1 MKKIKLTQ
9 NIGLKV
15 MAFLFAVLLWLVV
28 VNIADPVVSATY
40 TNIPVTVVNEQVV
53 TNEGKVYRILDETQT
68 VRVTVYAKRSVL
80 GKITSDNIV
89 ATADLSQMELNSLVP
104 ITATIRDFE
113 GKYQSTEVN
122 PHNLSVKV
130 EDVTKNT
137 FPISVST
144 TGDTRDG
151 YVVGELTAN
160 PEKITISGSESLIE
174 SIQKVVARVDV
185 SGMSESAVKEADL
198 ILIDG
203 NGNSMDQS
211 RLSNN
216 LGEKELSVNV
226 EILSKK
232 DVNLEFSVSGTPE
245 EGHVYTGWSS
255 VPERV
260 QVCGSK
266 EVLENL
272 TAIEIPAS
280 EIDITGESK
289 RKEVTV
295 DILPYLP
302 EGVQLV
308 DESASNVVVTVGIE
322 QEGTRTIEFP
332 LEGIKVNNLNENLMI
347 AFESQEDLELQFT
360 GAEDALKVLDVR
372 NAVSVDLK
380 NYTAPGT
387 YEIEVDV
394 VTDSN
399 VILKSSPKVKVILTE
414 KEGEKEEE

>member
-104 ITATIRDFE
+104 ITAAIRDFE

-232 DVNLEFSVSGTPE
+232 DVDLEFAVSGTPE